1 MARAADWLLCEA
13 FCLYA
18 DAEKFKPY
26 EKHHSTALDA
36 GRLAATLSIKHLVL
50 YHTEDH
56 TLANRRTAYAAEAAD
71 HFTGTIHVP
80 NDGEIL
86 LLE

>member
-1 MARAADWLLCEA
+1 MTRAADWLLCEA

-18 DAEKFKPY
+18 DAERFKPY

-36 GRLAATLSIKHLVL
+36 GRLAASLSIKHLVL
-50 YHTEDH
+50 YHTEDR
-56 TLANRRTAYAAEAAD
+56 TLANRRSAYSAEASE

>member
-1 MARAADWLLCEA
+1 MARAAYWLLCEA

-18 DAEKFKPY
+18 DAEIFKPF

-36 GRLAATLSIKHLVL
+36 GRLASSLSVKHLVL
-50 YHTEDH
+50 YHTEDR
-56 TLANRRTAYAAEAAD
+56 TLANRRTAYSAEAAT
-71 HFTGTIHVP
+71 HFSGTIHVP